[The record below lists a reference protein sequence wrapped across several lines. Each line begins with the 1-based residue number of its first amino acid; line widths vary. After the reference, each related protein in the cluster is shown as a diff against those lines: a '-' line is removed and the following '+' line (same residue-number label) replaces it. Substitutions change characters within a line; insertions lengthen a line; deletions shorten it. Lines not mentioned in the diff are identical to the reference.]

1 MFKLGLIF
9 SYYLNKK
16 IKVIITKTIIAQID
30 KFFKKVFNLE
40 LDWRKAGS
48 TKINTPIIYKTG
60 ITLSI
65 TDYFFLKEKYNEKPI
80 KPIITNPTKILKY
93 PFKMRSIIS
102 TIRYYF
108 NDPSRT
114 YLRILTAC
122 SWFEHTAAAA
132 ASTSF
137 KACWWSSFW
146 ITIIDLFKAAA

>member
-9 SYYLNKK
+9 SYFLNKK

-65 TDYFFLKEKYNEKPI
+65 TDYF
-80 KPIITNPTKILKY
+80 
-93 PFKMRSIIS
+93 
-102 TIRYYF
+102 
-108 NDPSRT
+108 
-114 YLRILTAC
+114 
-122 SWFEHTAAAA
+122 
-132 ASTSF
+132 SF
-137 KACWWSSFW
+137 K
-146 ITIIDLFKAAA
+146 IHKKR